1 MRSVLQSPQRA
12 VDGNPDVL
20 GAAVQPVAAGVGHH
34 PELRRKHYRL
44 ASAPQRAA
52 DEFFVDEGAVNL
64 GRVDQVHAE
73 VDRAVDGAYRFR
85 VVAPGTCVG
94 ERHSHRAQTQARHTE
109 IAEMGALHEPV
120 AMVVGSLPGRPGH
133 RDRRKRRRRKQCG
146 QCSRFHPCH
155 AALLLIH
162 PLNSLARHA
171 VAATHVNR

>member
-1 MRSVLQSPQRA
+1 MFSAP
-12 VDGNPDVL
+12 
-20 GAAVQPVAAGVGHH
+20 AVQPVAAGVGHH

-44 ASAPQRAA
+44 ASAPQGAA

-94 ERHSHRAQTQARHTE
+94 ERHSHGAQTQARHTE

-120 AMVVGSLPGRPGH
+120 AMVVGSCRAGPVTATVVNV
-133 RDRRKRRRRKQCG
+133 
-146 QCSRFHPCH
+146 
-155 AALLLIH
+155 AAASSAGNVADSMRATPRSLLMH